1 MIIDVAKIIRA
12 LGYVVYAALWSP
24 VIVILLL
31 VLPVVWLV
39 TFMRGGMTMKEAIKL
54 YGVALKA
61 SFMHDVNFIKT
72 GVW

>member
-1 MIIDVAKIIRA
+1 MFDVAKVIRV

-39 TFMRGGMTMKEAIKL
+39 QFRRIGFTTKEAVKTLCEAFKTGI
-54 YGVALKA
+54 
-61 SFMHDVNFIKT
+61 MHDVNFIKT

>member
-1 MIIDVAKIIRA
+1 MFDVAKVIRV

-39 TFMRGGMTMKEAIKL
+39 TFMRSGMTMKEAMKL
-54 YGVALKA
+54 YCQALKA
-61 SFMHDVNFIKT
+61 SFQHDANFIKT
-72 GVW
+72 GIW